1 MQNLNQAG
9 EVLCRDYNGS
19 FCNVILECKGDV
31 NLLIDK
37 VTNLF
42 PCFRDVSVFHDQ
54 PVSFYKR
61 VQILIGDIWAC
72 FEGKGFG
79 EFNNIGELT
88 MFADYRVPQSLQA
101 LGILKYSD
109 DLLEKIKN
117 NVVLEYGSNE
127 EMEIRGCSIH
137 CVELLRKEIDNL
149 VKNDADADQ
158 KPINSV
164 IIDFYLW
171 DYATRHPED
180 MKGCPEHKTRSIFY

>member
-1 MQNLNQAG
+1 
-9 EVLCRDYNGS
+9 
-19 FCNVILECKGDV
+19 
-31 NLLIDK
+31 
-37 VTNLF
+37 
-42 PCFRDVSVFHDQ
+42 
-54 PVSFYKR
+54 
-61 VQILIGDIWAC
+61 
-72 FEGKGFG
+72 
-79 EFNNIGELT
+79 